1 MSVDVEG
8 PGNTRDATAEQ
19 RLGSFLSRHQWMSR
33 SLRLMTLAAL
43 VLCAAATFSPKAAHA
58 QATRTWVSGVGD
70 DVNPCSRTAPCKTFA
85 GSISKTA
92 AGGEINALD
101 PGAYGAVTITKA
113 ITIDVHGMTGGVLNT
128 GAHGIVVN
136 AGVTDDVILR
146 GLDIF
151 GGTGAGCGYGGLS
164 GVRVLK
170 ARSLRIEDS
179 RIARQQ
185 KAVELAPTSAVNVL
199 INRVDMSDNCAYG
212 VQVAPGLGGVVAATV
227 QDSTI
232 MNSGTAVSVA
242 DNGTAW
248 LTRTTIFA
256 NALGY
261 APLGAGVINDFGDNR
276 LIANTVDGT
285 ATNDLG
291 PAAPTGPAGPA
302 GPTGAQG
309 PAGAA
314 GTPALE
320 LLLAASSSR
329 LAVKA
334 GRTIALR
341 YASTAPARSTLTV
354 RRAGKVVA
362 TVRATAV
369 KGANTI
375 TWSGRIGKT
384 RAPAGAYRLTVK
396 AIGSDGQTDA
406 TTVSL
411 TLLRR

>member
-1 MSVDVEG
+1 
-8 PGNTRDATAEQ
+8 
-19 RLGSFLSRHQWMSR
+19 MSR
-33 SLRLMTLAAL
+33 YLASTALAAL
-43 VLCAAATFSPKAAHA
+43 FLCAAATFSPKAAHA
-58 QATRTWVSGVGD
+58 QATRSWVSGLGD
-70 DVNPCSRTAPCKTFA
+70 DANPCSRTAPCKTFA
-85 GSISKTA
+85 GTISKTA
-92 AGGEINALD
+92 AGGEINAVD

-113 ITIDVHGMTGGVLNT
+113 ITIDVHGSTGGVLNT
-128 GAHGIVVN
+128 GTHGIVVN
-136 AGVTDDVILR
+136 AGVTDDVVLR

-199 INRVDMSDNCAYG
+199 VNRVDMSDNCTHG

-232 MNSGTAVSVA
+232 TNSGTAVSVA

-261 APLGAGVINDFGDNR
+261 QPLGAGVINDFGDNR

-285 ATNDLG
+285 ATRDLG
-291 PAAPTGPAGPA
+291 PARTGPAGPA

-309 PAGAA
+309 PSGAA

-320 LLLAASSSR
+320 LLVAASRSR

-334 GRTIALR
+334 GRSISLT
-341 YASTAPARSTLTV
+341 YASTAPARTTLIV
-354 RRAGKVVA
+354 SRAGKAVA

-375 TWSGRIGKT
+375 TWTGRIGKT

-396 AIGSDGQTDA
+396 AVGSDGQTDA

-411 TLLRR
+411 TLRRR